1 MERHLSAAEKLP
13 VLPVSVRHLSAAQ
26 KVQPAAIN
34 GLRGNSFTGTKLV
47 VKPTARASEPK
58 TSVNASCL
66 LFLSGAVV
74 AKYGDKSVYFDLED
88 LGNTTRK
95 WDLYGS
101 DVMMIQMLM
110 NILVIFLVV

>member
-58 TSVNASCL
+58 TSGVVLWWPSTETRASTL
-66 LFLSGAVV
+66 TLRIWATLPGSGICMV
-74 AKYGDKSVYFDLED
+74 
-88 LGNTTRK
+88 
-95 WDLYGS
+95 
-101 DVMMIQMLM
+101 QM
-110 NILVIFLVV
+110 